1 MTRLT
6 PGGVFNRIR
15 YTPAIALGV
24 FWNGIA
30 FFAAMYIWYFLP
42 SQTIQDIPTLKTISQ
57 DLRLVIKLTFAGFVS
72 VGSDLFAWEFL
83 NFASAWM
90 GNDILAANSV
100 FLSSAHFFF
109 ALPSALMNSSATR
122 VG

>member
-1 MTRLT
+1 M
-6 PGGVFNRIR
+6 
-15 YTPAIALGV
+15 AILEAG
-24 FWNGIA
+24 
-30 FFAAMYIWYFLP
+30 YIYYFLP
-42 SQTIQDIPTLKTISQ
+42 QSTFQDLPSFKTVSQ
-57 DLRLVIKLTFAGFVS
+57 DLGIVIKLTLAGFVS
-72 VGSDLFAWEFL
+72 IGSDFFAWEFL

-90 GNDILAANSV
+90 GNDVLAANSV